1 MKTRIGALQ
10 LKLRGLAGTTG
21 ENSVQ
26 PGEWAAAELGPL
38 GLAMAIASRTVSNLV
53 EAEMLNPVVGA
64 QQLRDYSDSLNQ
76 GRIPNDCILR
86 FLFPEGEELSM
97 GIVRLNRRVQ
107 LHVWEMAHRI
117 APPKSFY
124 KAHPEILEACKLC
137 GAAILDA
144 GTPSTLTTGSINPLA
159 GDFLA
164 SWMESV
170 LAIDPSEL
178 RPRFFFHVIV
188 PPPHWEAIARSHFR
202 VDYGI

>member
-1 MKTRIGALQ
+1 MKTRVGALQ
-10 LKLRGLAGTTG
+10 LKLRGVAGTTG
-21 ENSVQ
+21 ENSVH
-26 PGEWAAAELGPL
+26 PGEWLAAEVGPL
-38 GLAMAIASRTVSNLV
+38 GLAMAIASHTVSSLV
-53 EAEMLNPVVGA
+53 EAEMLNLLVGA
-64 QQLRDYSDSLNQ
+64 QQLRDYNESLNQ

-86 FLFPEGEELSM
+86 FLFPEEKELSTC
-97 GIVRLNRRVQ
+97 IVRLNRRVQ

-124 KAHPEILEACKLC
+124 KGHPEILEACKLC
-137 GAAILDA
+137 GAAVLDA

-164 SWMESV
+164 SWIQSV
-170 LAIDPSEL
+170 LATDPAEL

-188 PPPHWEAIARSHFR
+188 PPPHWEAIARAHFR